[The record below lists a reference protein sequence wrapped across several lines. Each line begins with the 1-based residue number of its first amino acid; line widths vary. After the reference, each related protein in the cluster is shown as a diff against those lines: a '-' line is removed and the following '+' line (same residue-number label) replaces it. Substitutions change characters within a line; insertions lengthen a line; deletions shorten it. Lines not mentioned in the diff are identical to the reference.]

1 MERSTCLALLH
12 KLHKCQRRF
21 IERVIPAS
29 YGQVVVLW
37 VLRSSKSHVA
47 QLKDLFSS
55 SAPQTTDH
63 STIHPIGG
71 APRTQTRVPGI
82 ELVAVHKSLWKSQVF
97 MLSVFIFHRRSR
109 GPALGMCGFALYALA
124 TGRDCGRVR
133 SVVSV
138 ESYTS
143 HISTII
149 SSHFYESSSLSHSV
163 RLSLEALLRR
173 MRYHSKL

>member
-1 MERSTCLALLH
+1 MSEAVHRKSYPSIVWPGGGAL
-12 KLHKCQRRF
+12 
-21 IERVIPAS
+21 
-29 YGQVVVLW
+29 G
-37 VLRSSKSHVA
+37 SSIVEIA